1 MSLLFDPV
9 APPSAELMDRISKAA
24 GTSTATANTV
34 IGNLMDERKIE
45 RLGRGVKGDPYRYI
59 LSFNREGVRDK
70 RKVETD
76 ATPPE
81 SGYPLPSADGAERIQ
96 CLIDEGMK
104 PELAQVEVLDDEV
117 RDQVERELA
126 SQEDEQ

>member
-34 IGNLMDERKIE
+34 IGNLMDEGKIE

-59 LSFNREGVRDK
+59 LSFNRGGVRDK
-70 RKVETD
+70 RKKETD

-81 SGYPLPSADGAERIQ
+81 SGYPMPSADGAERMQ
-96 CLIDEGMK
+96 RLIDEGMK
-104 PELAQVEVLDDEV
+104 PELAQAEVLGDEV
-117 RDQVERELA
+117 RV
-126 SQEDEQ
+126 

>member
-24 GTSTATANTV
+24 GTSTATANSVT
-34 IGNLMDERKIE
+34 GKLMDEGKIE
-45 RLGRGVKGDPYRYI
+45 RLGRGVKGDPYQYI

-70 RKVETD
+70 RKKETD

-81 SGYPLPSADGAERIQ
+81 SGYPLPSADGAERMQ
-96 CLIDEGMK
+96 RLIDEDMK
-104 PELAQVEVLDDEV
+104 PELAQAEVLGDEV
-117 RDQVERELA
+117 RDQVERALA